1 MELGDF
7 LGVRLFDVLMEKD
20 ESFTTVI
27 DLIMARFIEI
37 LSSFEMMSL
46 IRVEVAPKSIIG
58 MSSFFASF

>member
-27 DLIMARFIEI
+27 DLIMARFLRNI
-37 LSSFEMMSL
+37 L
-46 IRVEVAPKSIIG
+46 
-58 MSSFFASF
+58 